1 MKKNRNT
8 FFTKVLLILNSIALI
23 LIFLSYLATVIN
35 PSQFWYI
42 SYFGL
47 AYPFVLAINIL
58 FILIWIFRKRWYFLL
73 SIIGISVGFKPL
85 LRTFNFSTS
94 SQNKFETDSSSIK
107 LMTYNTGAFVNK
119 KITSR
124 ETVKT
129 DILKLIDEEQP
140 DILGIEEFYT
150 RPKGIFNTTDSIL
163 KILKTK
169 YFHYPA
175 YTSKDFESYGIAVFS
190 KFPIINKGTIVFS
203 DNSGNRCQW
212 VDIKKNNS
220 IFRVYAVHFAS
231 IRFQPEDYK
240 FIDGAQKDMD
250 TKADIK
256 STKIIIKRLKIA
268 FEKRG
273 QQVIL
278 MKADMAQCKT
288 PYIVMGDFNDTPC
301 SYTLAQMTQ
310 GMKNGFE
317 EKGSGLAVTYNGDF
331 PNFQIDYVLASKQF
345 NFQGYRIIKKDY
357 SDHYPIRCNV
367 KLSNPVQ

>member
-8 FFTKVLLILNSIALI
+8 FFTKLLLILNSIALI
-23 LIFLSYLATVIN
+23 FIFLAYLATVIN
-35 PSQFWYI
+35 PSNFWYI

-47 AYPFVLAINIL
+47 AYPFVLVINLI
-58 FILIWIFRKRWYFLL
+58 FVLIWIFRRKWYFLL
-73 SIIGISVGFKPL
+73 SIVGILVGYKPL
-85 LRTFNFSTS
+85 MRTFNFNTS
-94 SQNKFETDSSSIK
+94 SQNKFIKDSTSIK
-107 LMTYNTGAFVNK
+107 LMTYNTGVFINK
-119 KITSR
+119 NSVPR
-124 ETVKT
+124 EVIKS
-129 DILKLIDEEQP
+129 DILRLIADEQP

-169 YFHYPA
+169 HFHYPS
-175 YTSKDFESYGIAVFS
+175 YSSTDFESNGIALFS
-190 KFPIINKGTIVFS
+190 KLPIINKGTIVFY

-212 VDIKKNNS
+212 IDVKKNDA

-231 IRFQPEDYK
+231 IRFQPEDYE
-240 FIDGAQKDMD
+240 FIDEVKKDLD
-250 TKADIK
+250 TKSDVK
-256 STKIIIKRLKIA
+256 STKRIIKRLKIA

-273 QQVIL
+273 QQVIQ
-278 MKADMAQCKT
+278 MKADMAKCKI

-301 SYTLAQMTQ
+301 SYTLAQMTE

-331 PNFQIDYVLASKQF
+331 PNFQIDYILASNQF
-345 NFQGYRIIKKDY
+345 DFQGYKIIKKDY

-367 KLSNPVQ
+367 KLNNPVQ